1 MPSLQTDRHPC
12 PPYRQTDRQTSTA
25 GQHSAHRVEAI
36 AFILGQ
42 ESVQRH
48 GLGHGLEL
56 PTEDETQVAK
66 GRLYLCS
73 PLAQDNQPFVVLFSA
88 GVRGTFCSRATF
100 PVHSVPCP
108 VLAWNCSD
116 ATRAGRRQQMRQ
128 EHSHI
133 TDGTLTI
140 HHPLPLLSYLV
151 SFQLQDMENP

>member
-1 MPSLQTDRHPC
+1 MHALPTDRQTDIHALH
-12 PPYRQTDRQTSTA
+12 TDRQTSMA
-25 GQHSAHRVEAI
+25 GQRSAHMVEAI

-48 GLGHGLEL
+48 GLRHGLEL
-56 PTEDETQVAK
+56 PTEDEMQLAK

-73 PLAQDNQPFVVLFSA
+73 QLAPDNQPFVVLFSA
-88 GVRGTFCSRATF
+88 VVRGTLCSRTTF
-100 PVHSVPCP
+100 PVHCVPCP

-140 HHPLPLLSYLV
+140 HHPLPPLSYLV
-151 SFQLQDMENP
+151 SFQLQDVENP